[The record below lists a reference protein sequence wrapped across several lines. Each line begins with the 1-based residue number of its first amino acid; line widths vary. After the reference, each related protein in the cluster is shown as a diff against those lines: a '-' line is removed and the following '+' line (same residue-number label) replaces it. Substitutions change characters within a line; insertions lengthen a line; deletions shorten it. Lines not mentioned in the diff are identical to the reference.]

1 MHHIRVPGHTTRDF
15 FLCIPPADKAQSS
28 MKMPVFGGLGEIL
41 RLFGPWYRPFT
52 IIFHVYAV
60 FVHLYANALSLP
72 EFIS

>member
-1 MHHIRVPGHTTRDF
+1 
-15 FLCIPPADKAQSS
+15 